1 LTFNDLKL
9 VTINFR
15 HERLLEEGGFR
26 YVFKGW
32 IDENGTVS
40 AKLGTGLTF
49 VV

>member
-9 VTINFR
+9 VTIYFR
-15 HERLLEEGGFR
+15 HERLLEKGGFR

-40 AKLGTGLTF
+40 AKLDTGLTF